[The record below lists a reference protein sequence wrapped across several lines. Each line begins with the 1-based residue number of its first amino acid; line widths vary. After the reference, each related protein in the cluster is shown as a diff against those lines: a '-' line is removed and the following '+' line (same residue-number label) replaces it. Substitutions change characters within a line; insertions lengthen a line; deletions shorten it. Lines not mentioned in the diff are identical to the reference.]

1 MSARLAGLLRA
12 INVGGRKLA
21 MADLRRVAAQI
32 GLTDPETLL
41 ASGNVIFGTTLAASA
56 AGQALSTAIHAD
68 LGLRTEVL
76 VRSGLEIAAVVAANP
91 FPEEARAEPAR
102 LMAMFIDAAVEAPL
116 ATLTSACRGGEQVRA
131 GPGCLYLWFPKG
143 AGASALSNAVIERR
157 IGVRGTARN
166 WNTVSKIAQ
175 RLALSSTTA
184 QSRDCP

>member
-1 MSARLAGLLRA
+1 MSVRLAGLLRA

-91 FPEEARAEPAR
+91 FPEEARA
-102 LMAMFIDAAVEAPL
+102 
-116 ATLTSACRGGEQVRA
+116 